1 MIAKGVP
8 ADRKIQF
15 FGLPDYEGL
24 GAGPTD
30 YEDGS
35 RDDEEYDE
43 DYVYEDEYEGEDESK
58 GDEDD
63 GMSTLDKVL
72 LATDLASM
80 GSRVAG
86 MVGGKKNGSMVDA
99 IAGVDRRNNVA
110 AKAKGAV
117 NRVKNAGKQLSNR
130 VSSSGK
136 GIVKTMRGH
145 AGRVANKVRGMKK
158 KIMRGKNVGKKIGK
172 GLR

>member
-1 MIAKGVP
+1 
-8 ADRKIQF
+8 
-15 FGLPDYEGL
+15 
-24 GAGPTD
+24 
-30 YEDGS
+30 
-35 RDDEEYDE
+35 
-43 DYVYEDEYEGEDESK
+43 
-58 GDEDD
+58 
-63 GMSTLDKVL
+63 
-72 LATDLASM
+72 
-80 GSRVAG
+80 

-99 IAGVDRRNNVA
+99 IAGVDRRNKVA

-117 NRVKNAGKQLSNR
+117 NWVKNAGKQLSNR

-172 GLR
+172 GLRKLSKVAKMGTLFGKIGLMAGELDWGSHE